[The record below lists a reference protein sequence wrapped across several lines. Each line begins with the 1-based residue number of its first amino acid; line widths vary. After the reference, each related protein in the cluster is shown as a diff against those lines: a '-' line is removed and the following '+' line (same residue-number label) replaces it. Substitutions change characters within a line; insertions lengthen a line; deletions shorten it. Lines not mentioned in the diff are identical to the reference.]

1 MRCCPPTVAYWRLAL
16 SMCILT
22 AAGRT
27 RSFSQY
33 DQGLSTVVLATF
45 RGIWQ
50 TFLQVAR
57 ATSYPRSRKFG
68 CLCGS
73 GVGGDTE
80 VVEEGLHVDAQGF
93 VLPVDAGPVGGFG
106 SKPGAADPG
115 QDGADD
121 LIAQGQ

>member
-1 MRCCPPTVAYWRLAL
+1 
-16 SMCILT
+16 MCILT

-68 CLCGS
+68 LGNM
-73 GVGGDTE
+73 
-80 VVEEGLHVDAQGF
+80 
-93 VLPVDAGPVGGFG
+93 
-106 SKPGAADPG
+106 PGRYCPT
-115 QDGADD
+115 DD
-121 LIAQGQ
+121 LLAFLDSL